1 MMNDIHNAHVISW
14 ASINDAHQHRAHVG
28 VWVGHHARQLARRPL
43 DDGFVPAALHEY
55 ADADGLPLFW
65 RIRLKRQSD
74 GEKWIRP
81 LRRIVGGSFDLKQPE
96 FTEGCPLYLLPQLAA
111 CHDENVWVVEGES
124 CADALMGMG
133 LLATTS
139 GGADSAGRADWK
151 PLVGRAVTIWPDND
165 EAGLRYAKAVRD
177 ALVELGCAVSVIEV
191 AALDLPPKGDCVDW
205 IAAHP
210 CATADDIAMLPKN
223 GPSESTESGDS
234 KVAGASPHP
243 EESEDER
250 IARLASLSP
259 VAYDRCRK
267 AEARAMGIR
276 DATLDRMVK
285 VARDAEAE
293 PETPFQEPEPWPEP
307 VDPAKLFDELVSTV
321 QRFIVLESRQA
332 DAAALWIAFTWLTDV
347 VEVAPLA
354 IINAPEKACGKSQL
368 LTLLGRLVA
377 RPLPA
382 ANSTSAFLFRAIEL
396 WEPTVLIDEAD
407 TFIRDNDEL
416 KGLVNAGH
424 TRQNAYVGRVVGD
437 NHEPKLFKVWGAK
450 ALAGIALEK
459 HLPDATMS
467 RAVIFN
473 MRRKLPGEKV
483 DRLRHA
489 EPGLFDRLASML
501 ARFADDYREVARTAR
516 PELPDALSDRA
527 QDNWE
532 PLLAIAGCAGEAWV
546 QRAMAAAL
554 ELSGSTE
561 EVVSTGNELLADI
574 QQVFESKR
582 VPKITT
588 TGLIRALVE
597 DPEAAWATYNRG
609 HELTPRQLAR
619 MLKGYGV
626 ASKNVRIDHE
636 QAKGYDRD
644 QFADAF
650 SRYVSASPE
659 NSRPPV
665 PMPGNVVNAGRDV
678 GRNEDS
684 GTDKVSSAVPLKPV
698 WIKGRDGGTDN
709 PPFLVGGGK
718 AESVPDDAEVF

>member
-1 MMNDIHNAHVISW
+1 MNAIHNAHVISW
-14 ASINDAHQHRAHVG
+14 ASINDAHQHRAHIG
-28 VWVGHHARQLARRPL
+28 AWVGHHARQLARRPL

-55 ADADGLPLFW
+55 AGADGFPLFW
-65 RIRLKRQSD
+65 RIRLKRPSD

-81 LRRIVGGSFDLKQPE
+81 IRRIEGGSFDLKQPE
-96 FTEGCPLYLLPQLAA
+96 FAEGSPLYRLPELAA
-111 CHDENVWVVEGES
+111 RPDGHVWIVEGES
-124 CADALMGMG
+124 CADALTALG

-139 GGADSAGRADWK
+139 GGADSAGRADWQ
-151 PLVGRAVTIWPDND
+151 PLAGRAVTIWPDND
-165 EAGLRYAKAVRD
+165 EAGLRYSKAVRD
-177 ALVELGCAVSVIEV
+177 ALVELGCAFSVIEV

-205 IAAHP
+205 IATHP
-210 CATADDIAMLPKN
+210 CATADDLAMLPTN
-223 GPSESTESGDS
+223 GPSESTESGDLETVEG
-234 KVAGASPHP
+234 KPNAVEPDGA
-243 EESEDER
+243 R
-250 IARLASLSP
+250 ITRLAALSP
-259 VAYDRCRK
+259 VEYDRCRK
-267 AEARAMGIR
+267 DEAKAMGIR
-276 DATLDRMVK
+276 DATLDRLVK
-285 VARDAEAE
+285 VACAVEAE
-293 PETPFQEPEPWPEP
+293 PETPFQEPEPWPNP
-307 VDPAKLFDELVSTV
+307 VDPAKLFDELASTV
-321 QRFIVLESRQA
+321 QRFIVLESMQA
-332 DAAALWIAFTWLTDV
+332 EAAALWIAFTWLTDV
-347 VEVAPLA
+347 VEIAPLA

-516 PELPDALSDRA
+516 PELPDTLSDRA

-546 QRAMAAAL
+546 QRATAAAL
-554 ELSGSTE
+554 ELSGSAE

-574 QQVFESKR
+574 QQVFESKH
-582 VPKITT
+582 VQKITT
-588 TGLIRALVE
+588 TDLIRTLIE

-609 HELTPRQLAR
+609 HELSPRQLAR
-619 MLKGYGV
+619 MLKGYGI
-626 ASKNVRIDHE
+626 ASKNVRISHA
-636 QAKGYDRD
+636 QAKGYERD

-650 SRYVSASPE
+650 SRYLSAPTQ

-665 PMPGNVVNAGRDV
+665 PIPENSVNTGRDA
-678 GRNEDS
+678 GRNENS
-684 GTDKVSSAVPLKPV
+684 GTDTMPSAAPLKPA
-698 WIKGRDGGTDN
+698 WIKGRDGGTDI
-709 PPFLVGGGK
+709 PPFLVDGGN